1 MADVTTALLN
11 NVNPTTTGTFYS
23 RGFSTRDL
31 RDISFFLLMPSTTG
45 TVSTLDV
52 SVEEYDTID
61 ANGDPADAHRV
72 RTLTLFT
79 PANPTSSSVTAFTQV
94 VAGTSSPNATLQQKL
109 NVRDNNLNKFIRVK
123 YVIAGTATHFTN
135 ISVVMAANQKV

>member
-11 NVNPTTTGTFYS
+11 GVSPSAIGTFYS

-45 TVSTLDV
+45 TVSTLDI
-52 SVEEYDTID
+52 SIEEFDTID
-61 ANGDPADAHRV
+61 ANGDPADAHRI
-72 RTLTLFT
+72 RTVSLT
-79 PANPTSSSVTAFTQV
+79 NPSGTVVTAFTQV

-109 NVRDNNLNKFIRVK
+109 NSKDNNLNKFIRVK
-123 YVIAGTATHFTN
+123 YVVAGTATHFTN